1 MNHRFLAL
9 ALAGTMTFGLLTAC
23 GGGNGDGISQTPDA
37 VTTPPAVESTTP
49 PPAKTAPPVEESPAA
64 LQHAH
69 GQALRFRQTHYTAH
83 RYSQAHC

>member
-37 VTTPPAVESTTP
+37 VTTPPAVESTP
-49 PPAKTAPPVEESPAA
+49 PPPGDRLFSFKKNK
-64 LQHAH
+64 
-69 GQALRFRQTHYTAH
+69 RK
-83 RYSQAHC
+83 